1 MFCAESAV
9 TSIKFEYNSL
19 TCMGHSQFFALNS
32 FDSTQFYN
40 PPGGNLYCQCGVIFK
55 TNDIQRS
62 KEKKAVSERLF
73 HEWMRKNR
81 SVIRAG
87 IY

>member
-1 MFCAESAV
+1 MC
-9 TSIKFEYNSL
+9 
-19 TCMGHSQFFALNS
+19 HSQFFALNS

-40 PPGGNLYCQCGVIFK
+40 PPGGNLYCQCSVIFN

-73 HEWMRKNR
+73 HEWIRKNR
-81 SVIRAG
+81 RVIRVGIYYRKSVIHSA
-87 IY
+87 

>member
-1 MFCAESAV
+1 MC
-9 TSIKFEYNSL
+9 
-19 TCMGHSQFFALNS
+19 HPQFFALNS
-32 FDSTQFYN
+32 LDSTQFYN
-40 PPGGNLYCQCGVIFK
+40 PLGGNLYCQCSVIFK
-55 TNDIQRS
+55 THDIQRS
-62 KEKKAVSERLF
+62 EEKKAVSEHLF

>member
-1 MFCAESAV
+1 MS
-9 TSIKFEYNSL
+9 
-19 TCMGHSQFFALNS
+19 HPQFFALNS
-32 FDSTQFYN
+32 CSTVLNFTI
-40 PPGGNLYCQCGVIFK
+40 PRVYCQCGVIFK

-62 KEKKAVSERLF
+62 EQKKAVSECLF